1 MDPISL
7 LTNRTD
13 ILKSQLACLFS
24 VAAQLSMK
32 SFTQPSLW
40 VKPCP
45 LGHPKQSLAPAALG
59 YTTSEAHWALRLFDL
74 HTD

>member
-13 ILKSQLACLFS
+13 ILPASLFP